1 MADAIGSRVHPRAIF
16 ANSARRA
23 AAAESACDTSACK
36 RKDSVPPDPSQAR
49 TAGPLRGHPLSAAA
63 PDDEWGDT
71 SAAVPSRSKL
81 GAA

>member
-49 TAGPLRGHPLSAAA
+49 TAGPLREQPLSAAA

-71 SAAVPSRSKL
+71 SAAVPLRSKL